1 MANRTDTIQNEKQGE
16 ARAKGEIKHAKVIRD
31 DTKKDQTHSNVINE
45 ISKFYKEIEKHPR
58 RSKYETKLPSRDNLQ
73 AIRTASPRQLREYSE
88 ALSKNKAEYDQEIK
102 RIAPAATPDKP
113 AAPAPA
119 APAPAAQAPT
129 SDNAAA
135 RKTAGDKS
143 EAAFKAFEAAGIAF
157 RQDPTN
163 EEKWAAYEAADE
175 VLNKAWAEQEKV
187 RKGTNQPPTATPA
200 PAAQAPAPPTAP
212 AQPKPVVPPAST
224 VPTPSNPRATS
235 APVAAGTIQG
245 AQNGVSAVAQSPN
258 KAREETIAKNKAS
271 LQAQF
276 DAQGKGKPIDPE
288 LLPEGGKAAPTEVTS
303 ATGSLAGANNT
314 PTPQAPQTAQP
325 SASSLDQLKPF
336 DEVKAMEY
344 QMRRGGYQIQE
355 GGLKKDGAGY
365 HVIDE
370 QGRKLMVA
378 PTASMRFNVAEQA
391 NGMNKLST
399 TLKAGQTMSDKGRAY
414 MGLPPQQA
422 PQAGG
427 VVTTDMRPVNTE
439 QNPRGKVYMDAL
451 ANEMKQQTIREIES
465 KNGGAPLDPNMQT
478 REYAHSMAAAA
489 DAQSRQAQPAPLAA
503 SAPNPAGTTNR
514 VFTDPKYGGSG
525 VAYGT
530 DARLAAQQMATREAA
545 SRAATLPTAESQA
558 GVVKKYPE
566 VGVAGNPINKLFTD
580 EYHKNPQPNNA
591 MAIADKMFGE
601 GGSGSEA
608 YKLAIKNRPP
618 APNTNGAQN
627 GAVAANTSPLDTLAP
642 KTQIENSM
650 VSANTAA
657 PSAFAGLAPVANA
670 MQALRAQPIINA
682 QEGMD
687 DIQQQTESAN
697 LGNAAKKEQGAA
709 QQTAEQMALEE
720 EKKKNAATHALY
732 RAKSGGLPYGS
743 ESGIPAQT
751 PY

>member
-16 ARAKGEIKHAKVIRD
+16 ARAKGEIKHAKVLRD
-31 DTKKDQTHSNVINE
+31 ETKKDQTHSNVLNE
-45 ISKFYKEIEKHPR
+45 IAKFYKEIEKHPR
-58 RSKYETKLPSRDNLQ
+58 RSKYETMLPSRKDLK
-73 AIRTASPRQLREYSE
+73 AIRNASPQQLAAYSE

-143 EAAFKAFEAAGIAF
+143 EAALKAFEAAGIAF

-212 AQPKPVVPPAST
+212 AQPKAVVPPAST
-224 VPTPSNPRATS
+224 VPTPSNTTPNPRATS
-235 APVAAGTIQG
+235 APVAAGTIKSTRQPFQLPEVKQ
-245 AQNGVSAVAQSPN
+245 APDYNPEQLEINAADSPAVAEQKRAINAMN
-258 KAREETIAKNKAS
+258 KPYSSAPKAPGPKEGSEAEVIAAVKNLQQDPATAFSFEEPT
-271 LQAQF
+271 
-276 DAQGKGKPIDPE
+276 
-288 LLPEGGKAAPTEVTS
+288 AAPE
-303 ATGSLAGANNT
+303 
-314 PTPQAPQTAQP
+314 
-325 SASSLDQLKPF
+325 ASSLDQLKPF
-336 DEVKAMEY
+336 DEVKAMED

-378 PTASMRFNVAEQA
+378 PTAAMRFNVAEQA

-399 TLKAGQTMSDKGRAY
+399 TLKPGQTMSDKGRAY

-451 ANEMKQQTIREIES
+451 GNEFKEQTYRELDAKE
-465 KNGGAPLDPNMQT
+465 KGTPLDPNMQT

-566 VGVAGNPINKLFTD
+566 VGVAGNRINKLFTD

-608 YKLAIKNRPP
+608 YKLAIKNRVTPQPSTGNP
-618 APNTNGAQN
+618 AVVGTNSAG
-627 GAVAANTSPLDTLAP
+627 VAASP
-642 KTQIENSM
+642 N
-650 VSANTAA
+650 VAA
-657 PSAFAGLAPVANA
+657 PTPDAFAGLTANQITARKDADFNKTQTDNALKTQAAISDEEERVKREGAIKYDPQAAANA
-670 MQALRAQPIINA
+670 KRQLI
-682 QEGMD
+682 
-687 DIQQQTESAN
+687 N
-697 LGNAAKKEQGAA
+697 LG
-709 QQTAEQMALEE
+709 
-720 EKKKNAATHALY
+720 H
-732 RAKSGGLPYGS
+732 
-743 ESGIPAQT
+743 
-751 PY
+751 